1 MLLNKRKKKNEG
13 PLCQDLERKL
23 KTCRKKSPSVLFP
36 ITRRVSAFNVKT
48 NLTFFRF
55 NDSFVFC
62 FFAPHHEEEAA
73 FTKKGKS
80 VAFRQTAGTVSRRR
94 STFDL
99 PVRARSGSS
108 NWIHSLAWRWISIPD
123 LATFM
128 PILAVRFV
136 HLYFTLVTM
145 SR

>member
-1 MLLNKRKKKNEG
+1 M
-13 PLCQDLERKL
+13 
-23 KTCRKKSPSVLFP
+23 LFP

-73 FTKKGKS
+73 FTKRGKS

-94 STFDL
+94 STPDL

-108 NWIHSLAWRWISIPD
+108 NWIHLLARSGSGNQIHLPLSLYKLCAVYICISVSSCHPKANEPFD
-123 LATFM
+123 TSFSTFHQLRLV
-128 PILAVRFV
+128 PKFV
-136 HLYFTLVTM
+136 
-145 SR
+145 

>member
-1 MLLNKRKKKNEG
+1 M
-13 PLCQDLERKL
+13 ERKL

-108 NWIHSLAWRWISIPD
+108 NWIHLLARSGSGNRIHLPLSLFKQNAS
-123 LATFM
+123 T
-128 PILAVRFV
+128 
-136 HLYFTLVTM
+136 YYM
-145 SR
+145 SALSCHPECP